1 MTAKAQVR
9 RVRKSCRCG
18 SDIEGAGT
26 FELPVIVTDLDAYS
40 QLSIKMPLNLPNVK
54 DIHTSLSRGEVTAGA
69 APPI

>member
-1 MTAKAQVR
+1 MTAKAQAR

-69 APPI
+69 ALPI

>member
-1 MTAKAQVR
+1 M
-9 RVRKSCRCG
+9 RKSCRCG